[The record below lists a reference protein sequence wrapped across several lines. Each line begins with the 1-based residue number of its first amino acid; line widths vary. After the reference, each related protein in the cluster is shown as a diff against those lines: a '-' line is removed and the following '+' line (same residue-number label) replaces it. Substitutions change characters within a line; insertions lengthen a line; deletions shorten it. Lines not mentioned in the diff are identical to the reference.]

1 MKPRSG
7 LLYEVSAGF
16 MRRVCHY
23 RRAWPI
29 RLLGRACYLF
39 YRGYENRDFDFR
51 SNGEQWC
58 LARLS
63 RLSPRCALDV
73 GANIGDW
80 TRLALQAWPEV
91 TVHSFEIVPD
101 NFCELERNLAGF
113 DRVKLNPVGLS
124 ETEAEIDVHFSRSTH
139 FRASAFSMPDVP
151 DTTLVRAKVMPGDS
165 YVASRKIERIDYL
178 KIDVEGMEGAVLRGF
193 RNTLAAGRVRVVQ
206 FEYNTTN
213 IVSGFLLRNA
223 YDFLVPLGYRVG
235 KLYPTYVDFRAYDLS
250 HEDFCGPN
258 FIAVRAD
265 DKEALALLS

>member
-1 MKPRSG
+1 MKPPSG
-7 LLYEVSAGF
+7 LIYNVSAGL
-16 MRRVCHY
+16 MRRACRY
-23 RRAWPI
+23 RRTWPI

-51 SNGEQWC
+51 SNGEQRC
-58 LARLS
+58 LERLS

-73 GANIGDW
+73 GANVGDW
-80 TRLALQAWPEV
+80 TSLALRTWPEV

-101 NFCELERNLAGF
+101 NFHVLERNLQGSS
-113 DRVKLNPVGLS
+113 RVKLNPIGLS
-124 ETEAEIDVHFSRSTH
+124 DVEAEIDVHFSRSTH

-151 DTTLVRAKVMPGDS
+151 DTTVVKAKVMAGDS

-193 RNTLAAGRVRVVQ
+193 RETLAAGRVRAVQ

-235 KLYPTYVDFRAYDLS
+235 KLYPTYVDFRPYELS

-265 DKEALALLS
+265 DKEVLALLS